1 MARRWLCSVPFLLCF
16 LCATE
21 WKHRWPSGAVRKQ
34 RSLENSRGGWYALSM
49 HRLCIA
55 HASSMHRTCIAHA
68 SILEALQQ
76 RWWKPSGWRL
86 VRGLRVMWHLCMLW
100 GLLHTGPRELN
111 SLNSLY
117 YLLLLTSIFFSLRPD
132 LTLKMKSN
140 IFLIL
145 EAILLTE
152 HLSWEWNFHSYELPV
167 HNNLRDIC

>member
-1 MARRWLCSVPFLLCF
+1 MVCIVHASPMHCPCIVHASHMHCPCIYPGGFAAKMMEAQWLALGEGPASHVTLV
-16 LCATE
+16 
-21 WKHRWPSGAVRKQ
+21 HAVRPP
-34 RSLENSRGGWYALSM
+34 
-49 HRLCIA
+49 
-55 HASSMHRTCIAHA
+55 T
-68 SILEALQQ
+68 
-76 RWWKPSGWRL
+76 
-86 VRGLRVMWHLCMLW
+86 
-100 GLLHTGPRELN
+100 HTGPRELN

-167 HNNLRDIC
+167 HNNLHDIC